1 VSFSFFGTG
10 TDAEIRVIE
19 RVIATGVETTLAN
32 GTDYTVT
39 GGAGSTGTV
48 VASTAPAATKRWTIE
63 RTTSR
68 TQETD
73 YVENDPFPAETHEAA
88 LDRLTMIGQEGYNL
102 ADRSF
107 KFAASSSTTASTA
120 MPDPTASTALVW
132 NAGATALET
141 GPTTTEISN
150 AQTYATNAS
159 NSATSS
165 SNSASAASSS
175 ASAASTSASNAAT
188 SASNAAT
195 SETNAAASAIAA
207 DVAKIEWQG
216 AWLTATSYA
225 LHDAVSNSGSSY
237 ICIAGHTSGTFA
249 TDLAALKWEVLAAKG
264 TDGTGD
270 LLAANNLSDLASAS
284 TARTNLGLGTGALLV
299 TDTDVTLAAN
309 SDANVATQKAVK
321 AYADAS
327 AGKSFKNLLINGA
340 MSINQRAAASNADDT
355 YSFDRW
361 NILTQ
366 TGTVAVTQVAAAEN
380 TTPYML
386 RITQSQ
392 ASAQRFGVEQIVESV
407 NSTQYRGQDMAL
419 SARVRCSASTTLRY
433 AILEW
438 TGTVDSVTSDVVN
451 DWTSGTFTAGN
462 FFLAA
467 NLTVTATGSAALTA
481 NTLTSI
487 TTLTGTLG
495 SSVNNLV
502 VMFWTDSTQAQNV
515 TLDVGKVQLEVGS
528 SASTFEALP
537 EDVVLAR
544 CQRYYQKWGGTNAYD
559 QVGIG
564 MCNSTTQSYI
574 TLPFI
579 VQMRTSPTMPAVTA
593 SNFAVYTNAAG
604 IAACTALTLGTSNP
618 RTAFIYT
625 TVSSGLTT
633 GYVTHLF
640 TNNQTSQ
647 PLALTAE
654 L

>member
-107 KFAASSSTTASTA
+107 KFAASSSTTASNA

-264 TDGTGD
+264 TDGVGSGD
-270 LLAANNLSDLASAS
+270 LLAANNLSDLASTA

-537 EDVVLAR
+537 RDVVKQRCTWTYRIYATSQNTSDLA
-544 CQRYYQKWGGTNAYD
+544 Y
-559 QVGIG
+559 
-564 MCNSTTQSYI
+564 
-574 TLPFI
+574 
-579 VQMRTSPTMPAVTA
+579 QMRATPTLSGT
-593 SNFAVYTNAAG
+593 YTY
-604 IAACTALTLGTSNP
+604 S
-618 RTAFIYT
+618 
-625 TVSSGLTT
+625 
-633 GYVTHLF
+633 
-640 TNNQTSQ
+640 
-647 PLALTAE
+647 AE